1 MTNPRDGS
9 LAGRKTVEK
18 EKLPMIVRTLE
29 EILEGPRHVKGP
41 GWESRR
47 LLLKSDG
54 LGYSLHD
61 TVLKEG
67 TEQRLH
73 YKHHTEANY
82 CFAGEGEVVEVATG
96 RTWPLR
102 PGSLYVLD
110 KHDEHILRAIKGD
123 LRLVCIFVPA
133 LTGTETHRSDGS
145 YAPDRE

>member
-1 MTNPRDGS
+1 
-9 LAGRKTVEK
+9 
-18 EKLPMIVRTLE
+18 MIVRTLD
-29 EILEGPRHVKGP
+29 EILGGPRHVKGP

-47 LLLKSDG
+47 LLLKPDG

-61 TVLKEG
+61 TVIKEG

-82 CFAGEGEVVEVATG
+82 CFGGEGEVVEVATG
-96 RTWPLR
+96 KTWPLKA
-102 PGSLYVLD
+102 GSLYVLD
-110 KHDEHILRAIKGD
+110 KNDEHIVRAIKGD

-145 YAPDRE
+145 YAPDSTAG